1 MIKIVMGLPCAGK
14 STFIENNFEGI
25 KKIDLYDYQT
35 NIMRQDEVW
44 KSYEDVK
51 DEIIKRIKNNE
62 DFVVEHTL
70 LKAIRRKYYID
81 AIREVTQEPI
91 EIWLIKPN
99 EEQYLKQCKMRDINH
114 TSEDYKWYMDI
125 LEIPTIEEGFSKVH
139 IIEINYTDK
148 M

>member
-14 STFIENNFEGI
+14 STFIKNNFEGI
-25 KKIDLYDYQT
+25 KKIDLYDYQA
-35 NIMRQDEVW
+35 NIMQQNEVW

-51 DEIIKRIKNNE
+51 DEIIKCIKNNE

-81 AIREVTQEPI
+81 AIHEVTQEPI

-99 EEQYLKQCKMRDINH
+99 KEQYLKQSKMRGINH
-114 TSEDYKWYMDI
+114 TSEDYEWYMNI
-125 LEIPTIEEGFSKVH
+125 LEIPTTEEGFSKVH
-139 IIEINYTDK
+139 IIEINDTDK
-148 M
+148 I